1 MIQIEVSGIAGW
13 VGMVIAL
20 IGNFVALAHWS
31 GRLVQKIADIETK
44 HGEEIARA
52 HQRITAIEA
61 RERPCEY
68 AKELGAAVGSLQD
81 RITAQI
87 ATLIAD
93 VRWLKDAWTTR
104 RREQEAEA

>member
-20 IGNFVALAHWS
+20 VGNFVALAHWS
-31 GRLVQKIADIETK
+31 GRLVQKIADIEQK
-44 HGEEIARA
+44 HGEEITRA

-68 AKELGAAVGSLQD
+68 AKDLGLSVHSLQEK
-81 RITAQI
+81 ITAQI
-87 ATLIAD
+87 ATLVAD
-93 VRWLKDAWTTR
+93 VRWLRDAFQR
-104 RREQEAEA
+104 RRGEETA